1 MVPYLYTIIDKQR
14 ISDMLKAFYTCVGL
28 PIPVIDDTGALLESQ
43 GDIHF
48 LSAAVFILF
57 CLTTTSA
64 ANFMQKR
71 ENGQWNWG
79 KLTYFPA
86 TPT

>member
-28 PIPVIDDTGALLESQ
+28 PIQVIDDTGALLESQ
-43 GDIHF
+43 GDITSFCSRFHPF
-48 LSAAVFILF
+48 LPNDDKCSKLHAKAG
-57 CLTTTSA
+57 
-64 ANFMQKR
+64 
-71 ENGQWNWG
+71 NGQWNWG